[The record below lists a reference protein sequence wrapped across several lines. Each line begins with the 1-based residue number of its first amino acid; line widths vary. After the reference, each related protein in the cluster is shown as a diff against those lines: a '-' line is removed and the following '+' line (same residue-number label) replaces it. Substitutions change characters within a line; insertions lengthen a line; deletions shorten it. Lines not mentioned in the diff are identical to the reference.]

1 MEIETAFFS
10 RTRPENLGLY
20 LVDLVMVFI
29 LSMIVEWLSH
39 TARFLSI
46 SSNTNNVRV
55 GLLQTGLYGVRM
67 AMAYLVMLSVMSF
80 NAGILFAAV
89 AGYTV
94 GFLIFG
100 RIIF

>member
-1 MEIETAFFS
+1 MEIETVFFS
-10 RTRPENLGLY
+10 HTRPENLGLY
-20 LVDLVMVFI
+20 LADLVMVFI

-39 TARFLSI
+39 TTKFPSN
-46 SSNTNNVRV
+46 SSNTVRV
-55 GLLQTGLYGVRM
+55 GLVQTALYGLRM
-67 AMAYLVMLSVMSF
+67 AMSYLVMLSVMSF

-100 RIIF
+100 SIIF